1 MNNYIE
7 SHETVLCWPTLELHH
22 DFESNKTTFKN
33 CPIKKIR
40 AERRFSLIQTSHHCL
55 SSKWSILPSRRE
67 GFVLNWPVDAEWSV
81 KGLFP
86 APIQSP
92 GSWLNVR
99 AQLGPGDWWQD
110 STLVRAAIKPSA
122 LRPVSFAHPGV
133 FIYRAGGGETS
144 TCPGLERMKKHLLRE
159 QFSTGSRMLETL
171 KLCRWNVEFL

>member
-122 LRPVSFAHPGV
+122 LRP
-133 FIYRAGGGETS
+133 R
-144 TCPGLERMKKHLLRE
+144 LLRA
-159 QFSTGSRMLETL
+159 SRSLHL
-171 KLCRWNVEFL
+171 QGRRWGNVDLSWPWAYEKTSAKGTVFNWE